1 MRNVIAATFMIASV
15 SAPAGAQPPAGG
27 SARQQQI
34 LQLQQAAAAQRLKE
48 ARYQIG
54 QMERLLEGAVEHGAT
69 VIRDRL
75 AAVMPADMLLTEDAR
90 ARGFRLD
97 GYGMFFD
104 VEVPSL
110 AGTLPW
116 TFQTLDQNDLGLDSA
131 LRTLRAFVERAAS
144 NDVNL
149 QQALK
154 RIELQVSPTTGLGIA
169 PSTLTTQT
177 AGARNA
183 VGSAASVVD
192 APDAAASA
200 NPAAAAADPASQD
213 PILADPNQAYR
224 TQITEAL
231 IDTMLEHSRS
241 LGIAPN
247 EVLTVAVRGVQDR
260 PRLAQVDTD
269 SRTHV
274 ITVRGAD
281 LTAFLGGQISREDAR
296 KRIEVRVF

>member
-1 MRNVIAATFMIASV
+1 MRNVIVAAIIITGVGVAR
-15 SAPAGAQPPAGG
+15 AGAQTAPDTARP
-27 SARQQQI
+27 RQQVQ
-34 LQLQQAAAAQRLKE
+34 QLQELLAAQRLKE
-48 ARYQIG
+48 SRYQIG
-54 QMERLLEGAVEHGAT
+54 QMERLLEGAVEHGAS

-75 AAVMPADMLLTEDAR
+75 AAMMPADMLLTEDAR
-90 ARGFRLD
+90 ARGFRLE

-116 TFQTLDQNDLGLDSA
+116 SIQTLDQNDLGLDSA
-131 LRTLRAFVERAAS
+131 LRTLRTFIERSAN

-154 RIELQVSPTTGLGIA
+154 RVELQVA
-169 PSTLTTQT
+169 PSPMGFTPSIVATPT
-177 AGARNA
+177 ADPAAGSSAPRNA
-183 VGSAASVVD
+183 VGSAASIAD
-192 APDAAASA
+192 NAPGQGAT
-200 NPAAAAADPASQD
+200 D

-224 TQITEAL
+224 TQVTEAL
-231 IDTMLEHSRS
+231 IDTMLEHSRALS
-241 LGIAPN
+241 IAPN

-269 SRTHV
+269 ARTHI
-274 ITVRGAD
+274 ITVKGAD

-296 KRIEVRVF
+296 KRVEVRVF